1 MKKIAAILA
10 FLLLMSCEDTD
21 RQSGSI
27 HGIMGQRKE
36 TVYVCTGPMSQCY
49 HIDRKCYGLQRCSK
63 RVVTVS
69 LQEAQENGR
78 RPCHYCCKR

>member
-1 MKKIAAILA
+1 MKKAIIILVVLFLA
-10 FLLLMSCEDTD
+10 SCDHANV
-21 RQSGSI
+21 SV

-49 HIDRKCYGLQRCSK
+49 HIDRNCYGLQRCSK
-63 RVVTVS
+63 RVVTVN